1 MDIASLQQR
10 LREFTAER
18 DWNQFHS
25 PKNLAMAL
33 TSEAGELAE
42 VFQWMTEQQ
51 SRDLGKSGADQ
62 ARARE
67 EIADV
72 MIYLLRLAEVLRI
85 DLEEARGGPRN
96 SDSLLRWDPDQG
108 EGVWNATEATE
119 LSC

>member
-1 MDIASLQQR
+1 MDIARIQKR

-18 DWNQFHS
+18 EWDQFHS

-51 SRDLGKSGADQ
+51 SRNLSQPETDWAL
-62 ARARE
+62 ARE

-72 MIYLLRLAEVLRI
+72 MIYLLRLADVLNI
-85 DLEEARGGPRN
+85 NLEEAIDAKIDINKAKYPVGASRG
-96 SDSLLRWDPDQG
+96 
-108 EGVWNATEATE
+108 NATKYNRR
-119 LSC
+119 

>member
-1 MDIASLQQR
+1 MDIARIQKR

-18 DWNQFHS
+18 EWDQFHS

-51 SRDLGKSGADQ
+51 SRDLSQSDTGLAL
-62 ARARE
+62 ARE

-72 MIYLLRLAEVLRI
+72 MIYLLRLADVLHI
-85 DLEEARGGPRN
+85 NLEEAIDTKIDIIKAKYPADA
-96 SDSLLRWDPDQG
+96 S
-108 EGVWNATEATE
+108 
-119 LSC
+119 